1 MSGLDAGARAVWGG
15 QARAYAES
23 FAAVCAR
30 PVGDL
35 LDAVDAGAGVRLL
48 DVGTGSGNV
57 AAAACERGAR
67 VTAVDA
73 EPGMVELTANAVPR
87 ADVGVAALPSLP
99 FADDVFDVVTA
110 NFVLDHVGWPRRAV
124 AELAR
129 VTRPGGRIAVTLW
142 PVPAGAGH
150 ALLGRA
156 TLAAGV
162 PRPEHRTVL
171 PPETD
176 FPRTENGVTGLLR
189 DAGLATPVA
198 RTIAWEHHTD
208 ARQWWR
214 AAESGV
220 GFNGHL
226 IASQPPATRAAIRRR
241 FEVLAAGFA
250 GPDGRLA
257 LPHRALLATGTV
269 PAPPGRRHD
278 S

>member
-1 MSGLDAGARAVWGG
+1 VGELDVRARAVWGG
-15 QARAYAES
+15 KGPAYAGS

-30 PVGDL
+30 PVGEL

-57 AAAACERGAR
+57 AVAACARGAR

-73 EPGMVELTANAVPR
+73 EPGMVELTAEAAPR
-87 ADVGVAALPSLP
+87 AGVGVAALPSLP
-99 FADDVFDVVTA
+99 FADDVFDVATA

-124 AELAR
+124 TELGR
-129 VTRPGGRIAVTLW
+129 VTHPGGRVAVTVW
-142 PVPAGAGH
+142 SVPAGAGH

-156 TLAAGV
+156 TRAAGV
-162 PRPEHRTVL
+162 PRPAHRSVL

-176 FPRTENGVTGLLR
+176 FPRTEGGVAELLR
-189 DAGLATPVA
+189 AAGLAAPSA
-198 RTIAWEHHTD
+198 RTIAWDHHAD

-226 IASQPPATRAAIRRR
+226 IASQPAATRAAIRRQ
-241 FEVLAAGFA
+241 FEVFAAEFT
-250 GPDGRLA
+250 GPDGRLV

-269 PAPPGRRHD
+269 PARPA
-278 S
+278 